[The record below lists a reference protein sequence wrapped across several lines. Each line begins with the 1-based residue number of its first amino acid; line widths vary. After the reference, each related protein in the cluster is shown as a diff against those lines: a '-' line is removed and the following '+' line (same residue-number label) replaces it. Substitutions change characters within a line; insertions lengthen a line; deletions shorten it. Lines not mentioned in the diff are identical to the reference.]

1 MLIRFAAALVLLWS
15 AAAAAG
21 EFRATHL
28 SADNTTLELTTAHA
42 ATVPAPS
49 LPDQVEFGSPQISP
63 DQSHVG
69 WLALEA
75 NCCTSYAV
83 PMTLVVMDE
92 HHHTREFVGNGLPI
106 FDWCFLPDSKSVAYM
121 QTVLHGTNFEHFEHR
136 SLDDGRLLAV
146 YDYPD
151 DLSEN
156 ATARRN
162 APAWVKCVPQ

>member
-1 MLIRFAAALVLLWS
+1 MLIRFAAAFVLLVS
-15 AAAAAG
+15 VAASAG
-21 EFRATHL
+21 EFKAAHL
-28 SADNTTLELTTAHA
+28 STNNTTLQLTTAHA
-42 ATVPAPS
+42 ATVTAPS

-69 WLALEA
+69 WLALDE

-83 PMTLVVMDE
+83 PMTLVVMDARHRIRTFIGE
-92 HHHTREFVGNGLPI
+92 GLPI

-121 QTVLHGTNFEHFEHR
+121 QTVLHGTSFEHFERR
-136 SLDDGRLLAV
+136 SLADGRLLAE

-151 DLSEN
+151 DLAEN
-156 ATARRN
+156 DTARKN

>member
-1 MLIRFAAALVLLWS
+1 MLIRFAAAFVLLVS
-15 AAAAAG
+15 VAASAG
-21 EFRATHL
+21 EFKAAHL

-42 ATVPAPS
+42 ATVSAPS

-121 QTVLHGTNFEHFEHR
+121 QTVLHGTNFKHFEHR